1 MVKIL
6 PALVLLPLL
15 TLLPFLSAQSA
26 PAPDEIIWK
35 RFESWA
41 ASLPALPPGER
52 VSMRDRY
59 LASLS
64 REGVDQTEAA
74 RRYERV
80 NAIRRGSSDRE
91 RVYWDAAFKS
101 GGGPDD
107 ALLLLQEAVSQ
118 RKPGRALDAGMGRG
132 RNTIYLASLGWEAT
146 GYDMSADALQV
157 AQAYAAKAGVQIRTV
172 EARHDSFEFGEG
184 QWDLIVCAY
193 CYMMPNEPH
202 WPEVFWKALKPGGLV
217 VFQTS
222 VGKRQ
227 TVAELAG
234 LWKRFRL
241 LRVEDMDAGAVANDW
256 TPSRTNPTVKL
267 VARKE

>member
-1 MVKIL
+1 
-6 PALVLLPLL
+6 
-15 TLLPFLSAQSA
+15 
-26 PAPDEIIWK
+26 
-35 RFESWA
+35 
-41 ASLPALPPGER
+41 
-52 VSMRDRY
+52 
-59 LASLS
+59 
-64 REGVDQTEAA
+64 
-74 RRYERV
+74 
-80 NAIRRGSSDRE
+80 
-91 RVYWDAAFKS
+91 
-101 GGGPDD
+101 
-107 ALLLLQEAVSQ
+107 
-118 RKPGRALDAGMGRG
+118 
-132 RNTIYLASLGWEAT
+132 
-146 GYDMSADALQV
+146 
-157 AQAYAAKAGVQIRTV
+157 VQIKTV
-172 EARHDSFEFGEG
+172 EARHDSFEFGEV

-241 LRVEDMDAGAVANDW
+241 LRVEDIDAGAVANDW